1 MKLASFRAAVA
12 ELRALVARQAAAILR
27 LPNNHL
33 ANPGG
38 GAAPAA
44 IAAGSAPAP
53 AALARP
59 APPAAAEPQPSPPMR
74 GIAALRRRARHRPL
88 IPRQSWLPR
97 RGRPRTAAAAVDQLV
112 PLLRKALKLSKPY
125 SKPTI
130 GGGLHRVTVYRRR
143 QKCGPMTDIWM
154 ENCGI
159 ITNELDPARIVAAAV
174 DPKVIKA
181 AALPRPAAL
190 VVPTRINFGEFSAS
204 DLNRAVNA
212 KSAKDG

>member
-1 MKLASFRAAVA
+1 ML
-12 ELRALVARQAAAILR
+12 
-27 LPNNHL
+27 
-33 ANPGG
+33 
-38 GAAPAA
+38 
-44 IAAGSAPAP
+44 
-53 AALARP
+53 
-59 APPAAAEPQPSPPMR
+59 
-74 GIAALRRRARHRPL
+74 GIAALRRRARRRPL

-174 DPKVIKA
+174 DPPPGRRRLRAVA
-181 AALPRPAAL
+181 AERRRMRSRAA
-190 VVPTRINFGEFSAS
+190 V
-204 DLNRAVNA
+204 AVNA
-212 KSAKDG
+212 